1 MTDKNVPKIRFP
13 GFSDPWEQRK
23 IERYVNERN
32 EKGNDELPILSVSIH
47 SGVSGDQQT
56 GTEAKR
62 NVRRSEDKTK
72 YKKVY
77 PGDIVFNMMRAWQG
91 AIGTSKALGM
101 VSPAYIVARL
111 TNEIDP
117 IFLDYEF
124 QLPMIIESINRR
136 SYGVTDFRKRLYWDS
151 FVKIQISIPNSKEE
165 QLKIG
170 SFFTELDRAITLHQR
185 KLDDLKSLKSGL
197 LQKMF
202 PKPGSAFP
210 EVRFPEFTDPWEQRK
225 LGDFSTKVSSK
236 NIDGVY
242 SNTLT
247 NSAEYGIIDQNDYFD
262 KSISNPD
269 NIKGYYIVHLDDFVY
284 NPRISNLAPCGPI
297 KRNKQYKTGIM
308 SPLYTVFKVR
318 DVDKS
323 FLEVYFETD
332 NWHPF
337 MRFHGDTGARSD
349 RFAIKDKSFFEMPIM
364 LPSGLEQ
371 TKISNLFN
379 IIDKAITLHQRKLEN
394 LKLLK
399 QGLLQQMFV

>member
-1 MTDKNVPKIRFP
+1 MKTKYL
-13 GFSDPWEQRK
+13 WEQRK

-185 KLDDLKSLKSGL
+185 YRAPPSSFCVKLSVYVLYPQTRQL
-197 LQKMF
+197 
-202 PKPGSAFP
+202 
-210 EVRFPEFTDPWEQRK
+210 VRVLVYESIFT
-225 LGDFSTKVSSK
+225 V
-236 NIDGVY
+236 I
-242 SNTLT
+242 
-247 NSAEYGIIDQNDYFD
+247 
-262 KSISNPD
+262 
-269 NIKGYYIVHLDDFVY
+269 
-284 NPRISNLAPCGPI
+284 
-297 KRNKQYKTGIM
+297 
-308 SPLYTVFKVR
+308 
-318 DVDKS
+318 
-323 FLEVYFETD
+323 
-332 NWHPF
+332 
-337 MRFHGDTGARSD
+337 SD
-349 RFAIKDKSFFEMPIM
+349 R
-364 LPSGLEQ
+364 L
-371 TKISNLFN
+371 IS
-379 IIDKAITLHQRKLEN
+379 
-394 LKLLK
+394 
-399 QGLLQQMFV
+399 

>member
-1 MTDKNVPKIRFP
+1 M
-13 GFSDPWEQRK
+13 
-23 IERYVNERN
+23 
-32 EKGNDELPILSVSIH
+32 
-47 SGVSGDQQT
+47 
-56 GTEAKR
+56 
-62 NVRRSEDKTK
+62 KTK
-72 YKKVY
+72 Y
-77 PGDIVFNMMRAWQG
+77 
-91 AIGTSKALGM
+91 L
-101 VSPAYIVARL
+101 
-111 TNEIDP
+111 
-117 IFLDYEF
+117 
-124 QLPMIIESINRR
+124 
-136 SYGVTDFRKRLYWDS
+136 
-151 FVKIQISIPNSKEE
+151 
-165 QLKIG
+165 
-170 SFFTELDRAITLHQR
+170 
-185 KLDDLKSLKSGL
+185 
-197 LQKMF
+197 
-202 PKPGSAFP
+202 
-210 EVRFPEFTDPWEQRK
+210 WEQRK

-379 IIDKAITLHQRKLEN
+379 IIDKAITLHQRYRAPPSSFCVKLSVYVLYPQTRQLVRVLVYESIFTVISDR
-394 LKLLK
+394 LIS
-399 QGLLQQMFV
+399 